1 MKPTR
6 NEHPF
11 WSSPWLIMLI
21 TWYDAIAR
29 PSLSGLA
36 IISSATAVVGYASS
50 FENPDFA
57 VYLRCAALGFGLW
70 LIART
75 FWAGAWLLPAL
86 ETKRPLQVFAVVGTL
101 GFAAFAIPSTLG
113 SLFAN
118 GGGVSVSV
126 TQQENVDHIDNAR
139 QDFALYIGELPLAQ
153 VGLEDRAT
161 QARAFQTDEIAG
173 RGPTGIGGVGSVSNS
188 FGASAAIYDQAA
200 DILAAA
206 TTRASVHIE
215 ALDGIMGALRAAQ
228 IDPDLTGPEKD
239 AQLKLLSG
247 RAIAEMRALLALDPA
262 RALRTAA
269 SKIAVGVPQRSNARP
284 SSQARITEISAGMR
298 SHAAQLMAEADR
310 IAALA
315 PDLPQQVTQSPAER
329 ILETMWRMPGLTMA
343 ALLFDLSGWVAVFF
357 RLALYMALK
366 AKLAEE
372 GRKPGSPFIYLD
384 EMDRAAEFMK
394 HVEEMRA
401 RMADD
406 KPAPKRGR
414 PKGSTNA
421 RPKSGDTDKDGGG
434 SDA

>member
-1 MKPTR
+1 MNR
-6 NEHPF
+6 EDYPF
-11 WSSPWLIMLI
+11 WSSDWLC
-21 TWYDAIAR
+21 AIIDYYESIAK

-36 IISSATAVVGYASS
+36 ILSSATAVVGFASQ
-50 FENPDFA
+50 FDYQDFA
-57 VYLRCAALGFGLW
+57 TYLRCGALGFALW

-75 FWAGAWLLPAL
+75 FWAGAWTLPAL
-86 ETKRPLQVFAVVGTL
+86 ETKNPLLVYAFVAVVGFT
-101 GFAAFAIPSTLG
+101 AFAVPSTLG
-113 SLFAN
+113 SLLAN

-126 TQQENVDHIDNAR
+126 TQQENVDRIDNAR

-200 DILAAA
+200 DILSAA
-206 TTRASVHIE
+206 TTRSKIHIQ
-215 ALDGIMGALRAAQ
+215 ALDTIMGELRAVQ
-228 IDPDLTGPEKD
+228 IDPQLTGSERD
-239 AQLKLLSG
+239 ARLKLLSG

-269 SKIAVGVPQRSNARP
+269 SKIAEGVPQRSDARP
-284 SSQARITEISAGMR
+284 SSQARIAEISASMR
-298 SHAAQLMAEADR
+298 AHAAQLMAEADR

-315 PDLPQQVTQSPAER
+315 PDLPQQVTLSPAER

-343 ALLFDLSGWVAVFF
+343 ALLFDLCGWVAVFF
-357 RLALYMALK
+357 RVALYMALK

-394 HVEEMRA
+394 HAEETRA

-406 KPAPKRGR
+406 KPGPKRGR
-414 PKGSTNA
+414 PKGSNNA
-421 RPKSGDTDKDGGG
+421 KPKPRDTDKDGGG